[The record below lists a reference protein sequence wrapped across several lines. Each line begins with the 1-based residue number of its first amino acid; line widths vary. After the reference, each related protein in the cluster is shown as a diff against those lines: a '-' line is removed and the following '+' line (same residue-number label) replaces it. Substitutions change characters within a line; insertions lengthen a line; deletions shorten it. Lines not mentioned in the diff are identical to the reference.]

1 MSEAVLKLKDLS
13 ARNNKSK
20 VLWKLS
26 EAELPSRGIVILIGR
41 NGAGKST
48 LLRIIIGLVRR
59 YKGTVSWNLGQAAS
73 ARTPLGYVP
82 EFPVVVPGVKAREW
96 IAWYHGMKPSKLLE
110 SLPPYFQSS
119 GFSAAHLLDRKL
131 TELSKGELQIVQIW
145 QQFLLPPAA
154 GIFDE
159 PFSGL
164 DPWHKEKLVNAIGS
178 MADHMVLLVSSH
190 EIPQA
195 LRARARAIWLIDSDA
210 ATLQVIDPSESPI

>member
-1 MSEAVLKLKDLS
+1 MTETLLKLTKLS

-20 VLWKLS
+20 VLWSLS
-26 EAELPSRGIVILIGR
+26 EAVLPSSGIVLLIGR
-41 NGAGKST
+41 NGSGKST
-48 LLRIIIGLVRR
+48 LLRIILGLVRR
-59 YKGTVSWNLGQAAS
+59 YKGTVSWSLAHAAS

-96 IAWYHGMKPSKLLE
+96 IAWYHGMKPSALMD
-110 SLPPYFQSS
+110 SLPPYFVNS

-145 QQFLLPPAA
+145 QQFLVPPAA

-164 DPWHKEKLVNAIGS
+164 DPWHKEKLVNAIDA
-178 MADHMVLLVSSH
+178 MAEHMVLLVSTH
-190 EIPQA
+190 EIPQV

-210 ATLQVIDPSESPI
+210 AELRVIDPSESPI